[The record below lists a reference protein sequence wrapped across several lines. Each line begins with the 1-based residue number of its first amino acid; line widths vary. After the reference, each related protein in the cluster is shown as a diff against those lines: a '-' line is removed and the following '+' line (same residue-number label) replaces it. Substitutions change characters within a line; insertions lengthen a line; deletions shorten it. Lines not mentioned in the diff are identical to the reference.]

1 MTTKIYQ
8 DFLDFHEAN
17 PEIYK
22 KFAELCFFLYTQIGI
37 RKTGVALVWER
48 MRWDFVLETR
58 STDGFKLNNNHKAYY
73 ARLFMNSH
81 PMFRGFFNIRV
92 TAGER
97 LSREFENAYTV

>member
-1 MTTKIYQ
+1 MRTQIER
-8 DFLDFHEAN
+8 DFLEFHNDN
-17 PEIYK
+17 PAIYE

-73 ARLFMNSH
+73 ARMFMDSH
-81 PMFRGFFNIRV
+81 PMFKGFFNIRV
-92 TAGER
+92 TQGER
-97 LSREFENAYTV
+97 IKREQHEEVYA